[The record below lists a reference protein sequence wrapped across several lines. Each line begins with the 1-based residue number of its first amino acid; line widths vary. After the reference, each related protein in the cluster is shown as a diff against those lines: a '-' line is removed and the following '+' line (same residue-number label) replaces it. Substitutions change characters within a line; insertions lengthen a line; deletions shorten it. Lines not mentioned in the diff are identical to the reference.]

1 MALMPLR
8 SDDSQWLIHDPES
21 VAAVFEALNAA
32 ALVMFGAWLQKLSPN
47 VPTKMQ
53 DHLGNIG
60 SILYKIGEA
69 RQQIN
74 AGLAPND
81 VPDVL
86 VHAQKAWNVIA
97 LWRQDP
103 LSVPFE
109 AVERAADE
117 LSAALTYLDQRTM
130 ETGTDHPRWNSRI
143 ISGQPCGE
151 CGRI

>member
-1 MALMPLR
+1 
-8 SDDSQWLIHDPES
+8 

-32 ALVMFGAWLQKLSPN
+32 ALVMFGAWLQRPSPN
-47 VPTKMQ
+47 VPTEMQ

-60 SILYKIGEA
+60 SILHKIGEA

-81 VPDVL
+81 VPDEL
-86 VHAQKAWNVIA
+86 VDAQRLWNKIAVWREDPGWGHLAAVI
-97 LWRQDP
+97 
-103 LSVPFE
+103 
-109 AVERAADE
+109 RAADQ

-143 ISGQPCGE
+143 ISGQPCTE
-151 CGRI
+151 CGRA

>member
-1 MALMPLR
+1 MALRTDDR
-8 SDDSQWLIHDPES
+8 SWMIHDPES
-21 VAAVFEALNAA
+21 VAAVFEAMNAA
-32 ALVMFGAWLQKLSPN
+32 ALVMFGAWLQKTSSN
-47 VPTKMQ
+47 VPLELR

-81 VPDVL
+81 VPDQL
-86 VHAQKAWNVIA
+86 VWAQETWNMIA
-97 LWRQDP
+97 LWRENRGGLP
-103 LSVPFE
+103 IEV
-109 AVERAADE
+109 VTKAADE

-143 ISGQPCGE
+143 VAGQPCGE
-151 CGRI
+151 CGRL